1 MVFHYILKTFLDGTY
16 NSKNIL
22 VSRMSRILGM
32 SKVHYLSLSL
42 VADIQ
47 LKSSG
52 SVRKLIKDPGV
63 MLMFLSI
70 FVIRTSSYGLSVF
83 LPHYLI
89 DTV

>member
-1 MVFHYILKTFLDGTY
+1 
-16 NSKNIL
+16 
-22 VSRMSRILGM
+22 MSRILGM
-32 SKVHYLSLSL
+32 SKVCFLSLSL

-63 MLMFLSI
+63 MLMFFSI
-70 FVIRTSSYGLSVF
+70 FAIRTSSYGLSVF